1 MVDKF
6 YNGVIEQVYDQIG
19 KTDKNIVMASYN
31 NEFSVKELD
40 NIKRYSEASDN
51 VFFAWYEFEYGRL
64 TTAFDPFWNIICDMY
79 RTYINGKFEDFL
91 VECEV
96 YQLQRETL
104 CSYYYTGECKRNE
117 SVLLDEVDYE
127 QKRMVESVA
136 TMLQKLSKIRPIML
150 VINRFQIASRSTME
164 VVSYLLQNPSNRIGI
179 VLGANESQRRKA
191 YVAHAWEEIVDVLKN
206 RNQVYHIGTTG
217 VFLGDTQEEELMQ
230 YENQELTYQRLCN
243 SVKLLDYELVFDYMS
258 IQYKKFRAAMLEESQ
273 PIYISFFMLYV
284 EAAIMTKNFS
294 KALEVIA
301 NILRYTEGKELH
313 DTEYQCAYH
322 TAVCYMY
329 QGKLEEAF
337 AEAKKAR
344 QEAELL
350 EDDYLIFKAELL
362 RVQNQMSGW
371 YDIFFMV
378 KDIAIED
385 SLLEQ
390 LIRYDY
396 RNHLAHV
403 YIYAYD
409 NRPEVAARAYRSE
422 AAVAHFGKGIAI
434 AKELGNEQLMYNA
447 YQKNIMIA
455 STNGMNEIAL
465 IYTVRMY
472 QSIRDKHSLKGIRA
486 YYSLGYNL
494 NAMGHTELAEKYYNR
509 ALELLYELR
518 ETVDIAEVYYNLSLN
533 YMMREEYTKAGAVLD
548 ETIKI
553 IEQLQLNSIRVC
565 NISKIYALMAL
576 SAIMQKQQFNCE
588 RYLKSCNQ
596 FLSYITENGLVDED
610 DAVVHDYRMF
620 DDDLFLYWFAKG
632 RLHQIREE
640 FEEALE
646 AYDKAEQHM
655 RRAEGNQF
663 FIYKRYREC
672 RMELFESLGKTER
685 YEMEKLT
692 LEQHM
697 EVVEATKQMA
707 PLDIVNEIDCG
718 EGDGKCRVS
727 PQNLDLLLKKSGL
740 EVDYLINQKRL
751 AYLSDWQKL
760 LDQHMD
766 DLHSLVNTAIW
777 NLLNYF
783 EGDAVAYIRYSD
795 TEPEVLF
802 NNTGITLGEE
812 QVTGIRKAV
821 RNYAEGFVVSKISD
835 NYYEHLDMVSYFK
848 TNEICSFVAVPCY
861 GKDHLEAVFV
871 FYVRMKDNL
880 HSMTNRYMLDESD
893 LNIYRLLFRELN
905 NSVNR
910 LLANNKIKEMNQQ
923 LEQNAVTDM
932 LTGLYNRSGMY
943 REAKKLELR
952 MKNSREHT
960 GIGLMFLDLD
970 NFKPYNDTYGHDIG
984 DIVLQ
989 GMAAIFRDVAGEK
1002 GFVSRYGGDE
1012 FIIIWN
1018 TSDHEELEQY
1028 AKSIY
1033 DKIDEADGF
1042 RTVIQNR
1049 LGKQIEINQN
1059 TYIGC
1064 SIGIATSELADE
1076 NSVDALIKKAD
1087 DVLYCV
1093 KTKSKGTYAFI

>member
-6 YNGVIEQVYDQIG
+6 YNGVIEQVYEQIG

-40 NIKRYSEASDN
+40 NIKRYSETSDN

-104 CSYYYTGECKRNE
+104 CSYYYTGVCKRNE
-117 SVLLDEVDYE
+117 GVLLDEVDYE
-127 QKRMVESVA
+127 QKRMVEGVA
-136 TMLQKLSKIRPIML
+136 TMLQKLSRIRPIMI

-179 VLGANESQRRKA
+179 VLGANESQHRKA
-191 YVAHAWEEIVDVLKN
+191 YVAHAWEEIIEILKN
-206 RNQVYHIGTTG
+206 RNQWYHIGTTG
-217 VFLGDTQEEELMQ
+217 VFLGDTQEEQ
-230 YENQELTYQRLCN
+230 VQCENWDVICQRLCN

-258 IQYKKFRAAMLEESQ
+258 IQYKKFRAAMLEERQ
-273 PIYISFFMLYV
+273 PIYISFLMLYV
-284 EAAIMTKNFS
+284 EAAIMTQNFS

-301 NILRYTEGKELH
+301 NISRYIEGKELH
-313 DTEYQCAYH
+313 ETEYQCAYH

-337 AEAKKAR
+337 AETKKAK

-409 NRPEVAARAYRSE
+409 NRPEVVARAYRSE
-422 AAVAHFGKGIAI
+422 AAVVHFGKGIAI

-533 YMMREEYTKAGAVLD
+533 YIMREEYAKAGRVLD

-565 NISKIYALMAL
+565 NISKIYALMAFV
-576 SAIMQKQQFNCE
+576 AIMQKQQFNCE
-588 RYLKSCNQ
+588 RYLKSFNQ
-596 FLSYITENGLVDED
+596 FLSYIMENGLVDED

-620 DDDLFLYWFAKG
+620 DDDLFLYFFAKG

-663 FIYKRYREC
+663 FIYKCYREC
-672 RMELFESLGKTER
+672 RMELFASLGKTER

-718 EGDGKCRVS
+718 EGDGRCRVS
-727 PQNLDLLLKKSGL
+727 PQNLELLLKKSGL

-795 TEPEVLF
+795 AEPKILF
-802 NNTGITLGEE
+802 NNTGIALGED
-812 QVTGIRKAV
+812 QLAGIRKAV

-861 GKDHLEAVFV
+861 EKEHLEAVFV

-943 REAKKLELR
+943 REAKKLEFKL
-952 MKNSREHT
+952 KSSKEHS

-989 GMAAIFRDVAGEK
+989 GMAAIFRDVAGEN

-1018 TSDHEELEQY
+1018 TSNHVELENY
-1028 AKSIY
+1028 ARLIY
-1033 DKIDEADGF
+1033 HNIQKADGF
-1042 RTVIQNR
+1042 RRVIQNR
-1049 LGKQIEINQN
+1049 LGKQIEIAPN

-1064 SIGIATSELADE
+1064 SIGIATSELEGVD
-1076 NSVDALIKKAD
+1076 SVDELIKKAD
-1087 DVLYCV
+1087 DVLYSV
-1093 KTKSKGTYAFI
+1093 KTKTKGTYAFI